1 MEILLSVNLLNSF
14 LFDFEILNQI
24 NSVKMIV
31 FVVFSSLTISFNKI
45 NWIML
50 SGNPSAINLLEKYIE
65 IGIEM
70 DELSNYI

>member
-1 MEILLSVNLLNSF
+1 
-14 LFDFEILNQI
+14 
-24 NSVKMIV
+24 MIV